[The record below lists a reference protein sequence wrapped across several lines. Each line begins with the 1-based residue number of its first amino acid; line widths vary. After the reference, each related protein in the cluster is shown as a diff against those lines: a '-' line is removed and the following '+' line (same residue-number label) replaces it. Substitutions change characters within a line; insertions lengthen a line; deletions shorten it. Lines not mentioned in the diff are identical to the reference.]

1 MAYYYIKTSVKEC
14 CIIVICSLTRAII
27 VDVADLSSF
36 AILRVVVLT
45 QYNIRE
51 WRDFKV
57 NLKK

>member
-1 MAYYYIKTSVKEC
+1 M
-14 CIIVICSLTRAII
+14 

-36 AILRVVVLT
+36 AILKVVILT

-51 WRDFKV
+51 QRDFKV

>member
-1 MAYYYIKTSVKEC
+1 MAYCCIKASIKDC
-14 CIIVICSLTRAII
+14 YIIVIYSLTRAII
-27 VDVADLSSF
+27 VNIADLSSF

-51 WRDFKV
+51 RRDFKI